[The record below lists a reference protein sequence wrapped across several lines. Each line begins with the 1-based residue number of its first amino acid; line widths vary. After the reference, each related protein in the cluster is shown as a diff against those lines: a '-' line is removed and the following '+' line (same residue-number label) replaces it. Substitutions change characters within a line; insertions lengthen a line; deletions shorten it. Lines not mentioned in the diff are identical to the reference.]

1 MTFYELILKR
11 SKDNQNRF
19 LFIVLFFLL
28 LVIFVAVTM
37 ITFVLDFKKIN
48 LDKNILTRTF
58 LVEKQNDDANYDSI
72 SQIDHVD
79 FHVSDKFLNC
89 VGSKVAIFDKEN
101 LNGYLEFL
109 PLIRTDDVEIIDGS
123 NLQNPGDVIC
133 PTKFYP
139 HDIVI
144 IDKKNNN
151 FSSRMIKSNI
161 LSGKDVIGKTFTIS
175 HYDVEED
182 KDKSLNLKIVGT
194 YDASKALTTLNTCY
208 ISLEDFDNYAFSYNG
223 YTEGSDING
232 NIISRDFNYYT
243 SEIVR
248 VDSYDNIKYV
258 KNELNKLGFS
268 VYPVYQFAEEY
279 LMLILYIPLM
289 IAIIAI
295 IVSCGIIYNFLNKK
309 LYERHNFYGMLS
321 AFGYQ
326 QKEIIKIEF
335 IESFIILVKAFITS
349 LIIYFGLYFIIN
361 ELMLTEFSYNN
372 IIVNIPILL
381 FFVIFIFIMGII
393 YFINTKAL
401 KKILSNDII
410 VLLKEE

>member
-79 FHVSDKFLNC
+79 FHVSDKFLNS

-109 PLIRTDDVEIIDGS
+109 PLIRTDDVEIVDGS

-144 IDKKNNN
+144 KDKKNNN
-151 FSSRMIKSNI
+151 FSYRMIKSNI
-161 LSGKDVIGKTFTIS
+161 
-175 HYDVEED
+175 
-182 KDKSLNLKIVGT
+182 
-194 YDASKALTTLNTCY
+194 
-208 ISLEDFDNYAFSYNG
+208 
-223 YTEGSDING
+223 
-232 NIISRDFNYYT
+232 
-243 SEIVR
+243 
-248 VDSYDNIKYV
+248 
-258 KNELNKLGFS
+258 
-268 VYPVYQFAEEY
+268 
-279 LMLILYIPLM
+279 
-289 IAIIAI
+289 
-295 IVSCGIIYNFLNKK
+295 
-309 LYERHNFYGMLS
+309 
-321 AFGYQ
+321 
-326 QKEIIKIEF
+326 
-335 IESFIILVKAFITS
+335 
-349 LIIYFGLYFIIN
+349 
-361 ELMLTEFSYNN
+361 
-372 IIVNIPILL
+372 
-381 FFVIFIFIMGII
+381 
-393 YFINTKAL
+393 
-401 KKILSNDII
+401 
-410 VLLKEE
+410 